1 MPFSLIRSWDK
12 LYDLLGYPEA
22 EDPEVACAIIIT
34 TFTAPHQNPVIAL
47 ENFYVNIKL
56 HSHLSAVPV
65 SHFGEVTQRLA
76 TILPWA
82 TMAGISIEVLQLP
95 GPCRSRSRSRSNFA
109 VPGVTPSLS
118 EDEPAGSRR

>member
-1 MPFSLIRSWDK
+1 MPDACSPVRSWDK

-22 EDPEVACAIIIT
+22 EDPELACAIIIT
-34 TFTAPHQNPVIAL
+34 TFTAPHQNPVIAS
-47 ENFYVNIKL
+47 ENFDVSIKL

-82 TMAGISIEVLQLP
+82 TMAGLSIEVLQLP
-95 GPCRSRSRSRSNFA
+95 SSPCCSRNNFVILGA
-109 VPGVTPSLS
+109 TPSPS